1 MSTHGL
7 HPMVR
12 FQQAG
17 TERPAQPMRG
27 FPIGVRKKKYN
38 MTGGLRCQ
46 GWGRVMPLCLVVCC
60 LLLSLLQT
68 DVVAQGPPQLEA
80 RTLEVPH
87 SPVDWNGT
95 TPAGQQT
102 LNKVDEDD
110 SANGDQGEDTQAVES
125 EVTNFDCARQYVVVQ
140 GDTLLAIAIRYDVTV
155 AAIRKASNLTET
167 DPLSVGRTLCIPGEA
182 ADPSS
187 RPQAASAPLTRGERY
202 VVKGGDTLSEIALN
216 HGVPLEVLARSNY
229 LTDIDLLPVG
239 QVLCIPRLGWTRPS
253 AIDAAMEGV
262 PYAVQE
268 GDSLLGIALD
278 HEVSLTDLLFAN
290 RLTECSLIRPG
301 DNLVLPAVGELTA
314 VSLPAPLPTAEAIP
328 LEFAY
333 GIQGHALGK
342 GGDGHTLGEEVG
354 RMVLAVV
361 RDLGFTWL
369 KQQVRWEDM
378 EPHRGQ
384 RQWLGMD
391 RLLAEADRQGVN
403 VLFSVVAAPLWAR
416 ESGADRSVA
425 GPPVDN
431 EDFADYLG
439 ALASRYCGQ
448 LDAIEVW
455 NEQNLHYAW
464 GNLTLSA
471 ESYVQ
476 LLVTASAAIR
486 EACPSVRI
494 ISGALVPWVNVVA
507 PAGSVAKLVVD
518 DFVYMQQMLEAGMA
532 NYVDGIGAHLPG
544 YNVPPQYT
552 WEEACAAIQVSG
564 NTNFN
569 GACVQPHHAW
579 SFRSTMEFY
588 RDLAARYG
596 ASDKPIVPTEFGWA
610 SGDGNPYYLFA
621 NDNSFQEQADWTV
634 QAYMMMQDWGW
645 VGPAFLWNLN
655 FGVVSPGTAQ
665 AMWGIVGADWSPLPV
680 YTALKQM
687 AK

>member
-1 MSTHGL
+1 
-7 HPMVR
+7 MVR

-17 TERPAQPMRG
+17 AERPTQLMREL
-27 FPIGVRKKKYN
+27 PTGVRRRGSMIAGMLHK
-38 MTGGLRCQ
+38 GVRQVL
-46 GWGRVMPLCLVVCC
+46 PLCLVFCC
-60 LLLSLLQT
+60 LLLGLLQT
-68 DVVAQGPPQLEA
+68 GVVAQGPLEE
-80 RTLEVPH
+80 RTLEASH
-87 SPVDWNGT
+87 SPADRDGT
-95 TPAGQQT
+95 MPEGGQA
-102 LNKVDEDD
+102 LNKVGEDD
-110 SANGDQGEDTQAVES
+110 TANGDQGGDTQAAEAEAS
-125 EVTNFDCARQYVVVQ
+125 NFDCARQHTVAT
-140 GDTLLAIAIRYDVTV
+140 GDTLLAIAIRYDVAVT
-155 AAIRKASNLTET
+155 AIRQASDLTDA

-187 RPQAASAPLTRGERY
+187 RSRVVSAPLTRGERY
-202 VVKGGDTLSEIALN
+202 VVTGGDTLSEIALN
-216 HGVPLEVLARSNY
+216 HGVSLEVLARSNY

-239 QVLCIPRLGWTRPS
+239 QVLCIPRLGWTWPS

-314 VSLPAPLPTAEAIP
+314 ESLPAPLPTAEAIP

-333 GIQGHALGK
+333 GIQGHALG
-342 GGDGHTLGEEVG
+342 EEVG
-354 RMVLAVV
+354 QLVLAVV

-391 RLLAEADRQGVN
+391 RLLAEADRQGGVN

-425 GPPVDN
+425 GPPADN
-431 EDFADYLG
+431 EDFANYLG

-476 LLVTASAAIR
+476 MLATASAAIR
-486 EACPSVRI
+486 EACPSMRI
-494 ISGALVPWVNVVA
+494 ISGALT
-507 PAGSVAKLVVD
+507 PAGSVANLVVD
-518 DFVYMQQMLEAGMA
+518 DFVYMQQMLESGMA
-532 NYVDGIGAHLPG
+532 NHVDGIGAHPRG

-552 WEEACAAIQVSG
+552 WQEACTAIQVSG
-564 NTNFN
+564 NTYFN
-569 GACVQPHHAW
+569 GACDVPHHSW

-588 RDLAARYG
+588 RDLAVQYD
-596 ASDKPIVPTEFGWA
+596 ASDKPVVPTEFGWA
-610 SGDGNPYYLFA
+610 VGNGFAPHNYAYA
-621 NDNSFQEQADWTV
+621 NDNSYQEQADWTV
-634 QAYMMMQDWGW
+634 QAYTMMRDWGW

-655 FGVVSPGTAQ
+655 FRVVSPGTERTV
-665 AMWGIVGADWSPLPV
+665 WSIVFADTADGEPLPL

>member
-1 MSTHGL
+1 MIVGML
-7 HPMVR
+7 H
-12 FQQAG
+12 Q
-17 TERPAQPMRG
+17 
-27 FPIGVRKKKYN
+27 GVRQV
-38 MTGGLRCQ
+38 L
-46 GWGRVMPLCLVVCC
+46 PLCLVACC
-60 LLLSLLQT
+60 LLLGLLQT
-68 DVVAQGPPQLEA
+68 GVVAQGPLEE
-80 RTLEVPH
+80 RTLEAPH
-87 SPVDWNGT
+87 SPVGRGGT
-95 TPAGQQT
+95 MTEGGQA
-102 LNKVDEDD
+102 LNKVGEDA
-110 SANGDQGEDTQAVES
+110 SANGDQGEDTQAAEAEAS
-125 EVTNFDCARQYVVVQ
+125 NFDCARQHTVAA

-155 AAIRKASNLTET
+155 TAIRQASDLTGA

-187 RPQAASAPLTRGERY
+187 QPWAVSAPLTRGERY

-216 HGVPLEVLARSNY
+216 HGVPLEALARSNY

-239 QVLCIPRLGWTRPS
+239 QVLCIPRLGWTWPS

-301 DNLVLPAVGELTA
+301 DMLVLPAVDELTA
-314 VSLPAPLPTAEAIP
+314 VPLPAPSPTAEAIP

-384 RQWLGMD
+384 RQWLEMD
-391 RLLAEADRQGVN
+391 RLLAEADQQGVN
-403 VLFSVVAAPLWAR
+403 VLFSVVAAPFWAR
-416 ESGADRSVA
+416 ESGADRRSA
-425 GPPVDN
+425 GPPADN

-455 NEQNLHYAW
+455 DGQNLYYNW

-476 LLVTASAAIR
+476 MLAAASAAIR
-486 EACPSVRI
+486 TACPFMLV
-494 ISGALVPWVNVVA
+494 ISGAPV
-507 PAGSVAKLVVD
+507 PAGDFGPLVVD
-518 DFVYMQQMLEAGMA
+518 DLKYLKQMIQAGLLNHVDAVGAHPSGYNIPPHATLQDYCSVIQGTGMA
-532 NYVDGIGAHLPG
+532 NFDAGC
-544 YNVPPQYT
+544 N
-552 WEEACAAIQVSG
+552 SG
-564 NTNFN
+564 N
-569 GACVQPHHAW
+569 PHRSF
-579 SFRSTMEFY
+579 SFRSTMEGY
-588 RDLAARYG
+588 RAAV
-596 ASDKPIVPTEFGWA
+596 AAVNPAIPIWPTEFGWA
-610 SGDGNPYYLFA
+610 VASPPGHQNYHYAL
-621 NDNSFQEQADWTV
+621 DNSYQEQADWTI
-634 QAYMMMQDWGW
+634 QAYMMMRDWGW

-655 FGVVSPGTAQ
+655 FAVLAPGTELAL
-665 AMWGIVGADWSPLPV
+665 WSIVDADWEPLPV
-680 YTALKQM
+680 YVALKQM
-687 AK
+687 AQ

>member
-1 MSTHGL
+1 MIVGML
-7 HPMVR
+7 HK
-12 FQQAG
+12 
-17 TERPAQPMRG
+17 
-27 FPIGVRKKKYN
+27 GVRQV
-38 MTGGLRCQ
+38 L
-46 GWGRVMPLCLVVCC
+46 PLCLVACC
-60 LLLSLLQT
+60 LLLGLLQT
-68 DVVAQGPPQLEA
+68 GVVAQGPLEE
-80 RTLEVPH
+80 RTLEAPH
-87 SPVDWNGT
+87 SPVGRGGT
-95 TPAGQQT
+95 MTEGGQA
-102 LNKVDEDD
+102 LNKVGEDA
-110 SANGDQGEDTQAVES
+110 SANGDQGEDTQAAAAEAS
-125 EVTNFDCARQYVVVQ
+125 NFDCARQHTVAA

-155 AAIRKASNLTET
+155 TAIRQASDLTGA

-187 RPQAASAPLTRGERY
+187 RPRAVSAPLTRGERY

-301 DNLVLPAVGELTA
+301 DMLVLPAVGELTA

-333 GIQGHALGK
+333 GIQGHALG
-342 GGDGHTLGEEVG
+342 EEVG
-354 RMVLAVV
+354 QLVLAVV

-391 RLLAEADRQGVN
+391 RLLAEADRQGGVN

-425 GPPVDN
+425 GPPADN
-431 EDFADYLG
+431 EDFANYLG

-476 LLVTASAAIR
+476 MLATASAAIR
-486 EACPSVRI
+486 EACPSMRI
-494 ISGALVPWVNVVA
+494 ISGALT
-507 PAGSVAKLVVD
+507 PAGSVANLVVD

-532 NYVDGIGAHLPG
+532 NHVDGIGAHPRG

-552 WEEACAAIQVSG
+552 WQEACTAIQVSG
-564 NTNFN
+564 NTYFN
-569 GACVQPHHAW
+569 GACDVPHHSW

-588 RDLAARYG
+588 RDLAVQYD
-596 ASDKPIVPTEFGWA
+596 ASDKPVVPTEFGWA
-610 SGDGNPYYLFA
+610 VGNGFAPHSYAYA
-621 NDNSFQEQADWTV
+621 NDNSYQEQADWTV
-634 QAYMMMQDWGW
+634 QAYTMMRDWGW

-655 FGVVSPGTAQ
+655 FRVVSPGTERTV
-665 AMWGIVGADWSPLPV
+665 WSIVFADTADGGPLPL

>member
-1 MSTHGL
+1 
-7 HPMVR
+7 MVR
-12 FQQAG
+12 FQQAVAEG
-17 TERPAQPMRG
+17 PTQPMRG
-27 FPIGVRKKKYN
+27 FLIGVHKKKHN
-38 MTGGLRCQ
+38 MTDGLRCQ

-60 LLLSLLQT
+60 LLLGLLQT
-68 DVVAQGPPQLEA
+68 DVVAQEPPQLEA
-80 RTLEVPH
+80 RTLEVPN
-87 SPVDWNGT
+87 SPVDRNGT
-95 TPAGQQT
+95 MSAGQQA

-110 SANGDQGEDTQAVES
+110 SANGEQGEDTQAVES
-125 EVTNFDCARQYVVVQ
+125 EATNFDCARQHVVVQ

-155 AAIRKASNLTET
+155 TAIRKASDLTDA

-216 HGVPLEVLARSNY
+216 HDVPLEVLARSNY

-239 QVLCIPRLGWTRPS
+239 QVLCIPRLGWTWPS
-253 AIDAAMEGV
+253 TIDAAMEGV
-262 PYAVQE
+262 LYAVQE
-268 GDSLLGIALD
+268 GDSLLEIALD

-290 RLTECSLIRPG
+290 HLTECSLIRPG
-301 DNLVLPAVGELTA
+301 DMLVLPAVGELTE
-314 VSLPAPLPTAEAIP
+314 VPLPAPPPTAEAIP

-333 GIQGHALGK
+333 GVQGRALGK
-342 GGDGHTLGEEVG
+342 GSYGHALGEEVG
-354 RMVLAVV
+354 QMVLAAV

-369 KQQVRWEDM
+369 KQQIWWGDM
-378 EPHRGQ
+378 EPQRGQ
-384 RQWLGMD
+384 RQWLEMD
-391 RLLAEADRQGVN
+391 RLLAEADQQGVN
-403 VLFSVVAAPLWAR
+403 VLFSVFAAPSWAR
-416 ESGADRSVA
+416 ESGADRGVA
-425 GPPVDN
+425 GPPADN
-431 EDFADYLG
+431 EDLADYLS

-471 ESYVQ
+471 ESYVEM
-476 LLVTASAAIR
+476 LRTASAAIR
-486 EACPSVRI
+486 EACPSMWI
-494 ISGALVPWVNVVA
+494 ISGALT
-507 PAGSVAKLVVD
+507 PAGSVANLAVD

-532 NYVDGIGAHLPG
+532 NHVDGIGAHLPG
-544 YNVPPQYT
+544 YNVPPQFT

-569 GACVQPHHAW
+569 GACDGPHHSW

-588 RDLAARYG
+588 RDLAVQYG

-610 SGDGNPYYLFA
+610 SGNGYPYYQFA

-634 QAYMMMQDWGW
+634 QAYTMMRDWGW

-655 FGVVSPGTAQ
+655 FRVVSPGTERAL
-665 AMWGIVGADWSPLPV
+665 WGIVDADWSPLPV

>member
-1 MSTHGL
+1 MIAGML
-7 HPMVR
+7 HK
-12 FQQAG
+12 
-17 TERPAQPMRG
+17 
-27 FPIGVRKKKYN
+27 GVRQV
-38 MTGGLRCQ
+38 L
-46 GWGRVMPLCLVVCC
+46 PLCLVFCC
-60 LLLSLLQT
+60 LLLGLLQT
-68 DVVAQGPPQLEA
+68 GVVAQGPLEE
-80 RTLEVPH
+80 RTLEASH
-87 SPVDWNGT
+87 SPADRDGT
-95 TPAGQQT
+95 MPEGGQA
-102 LNKVDEDD
+102 LNKVGEDD
-110 SANGDQGEDTQAVES
+110 TANGDQGGDTQAAEAEAS
-125 EVTNFDCARQYVVVQ
+125 NFDCARQHTVAT
-140 GDTLLAIAIRYDVTV
+140 GDTLLAIAIRYDVAVT
-155 AAIRKASNLTET
+155 AIRQASDLTDA

-187 RPQAASAPLTRGERY
+187 RSRVVSAPLTRGERY
-202 VVKGGDTLSEIALN
+202 VVTGGDTLSEIALN
-216 HGVPLEVLARSNY
+216 HGVSLEVLARSNY

-239 QVLCIPRLGWTRPS
+239 QVLCIPRLGWTWPS

-314 VSLPAPLPTAEAIP
+314 ESLPAPLPTAEAIP

-333 GIQGHALGK
+333 GIQGHALG
-342 GGDGHTLGEEVG
+342 EEVG
-354 RMVLAVV
+354 QLVLAVV

-391 RLLAEADRQGVN
+391 RLLAEADRQGGVN

-425 GPPVDN
+425 GPPADN
-431 EDFADYLG
+431 EDFANYLG

-476 LLVTASAAIR
+476 MLATASAAIR
-486 EACPSVRI
+486 EACPSMRI
-494 ISGALVPWVNVVA
+494 ISGALT
-507 PAGSVAKLVVD
+507 PAGSVANLVVD
-518 DFVYMQQMLEAGMA
+518 DFVYMQQMLESGMA
-532 NYVDGIGAHLPG
+532 NHVDGIGAHPRG

-552 WEEACAAIQVSG
+552 WQEACTAIQVSG
-564 NTNFN
+564 NTYFN
-569 GACVQPHHAW
+569 GACDVPHHSW

-588 RDLAARYG
+588 RDLAVQYD
-596 ASDKPIVPTEFGWA
+596 ASDKPVVPTEFGWA
-610 SGDGNPYYLFA
+610 VGNGFAPHNYAYA
-621 NDNSFQEQADWTV
+621 NDNSYQEQADWTV
-634 QAYMMMQDWGW
+634 QAYTMMRDWGW

-655 FGVVSPGTAQ
+655 FRVVSPGTERTV
-665 AMWGIVGADWSPLPV
+665 WSIVFADTADGEPLPL

>member
-1 MSTHGL
+1 MTAGML
-7 HPMVR
+7 HK
-12 FQQAG
+12 
-17 TERPAQPMRG
+17 
-27 FPIGVRKKKYN
+27 GVR
-38 MTGGLRCQ
+38 
-46 GWGRVMPLCLVVCC
+46 RVLPLCLVACC
-60 LLLSLLQT
+60 LLLGLLQT
-68 DVVAQGPPQLEA
+68 GVVAQGPLEE
-80 RTLEVPH
+80 RTLEAPP
-87 SPVDWNGT
+87 SPADRDGT
-95 TPAGQQT
+95 MPEGGQA
-102 LNKVDEDD
+102 LNKVGEDD
-110 SANGDQGEDTQAVES
+110 SANGDQGGDIQAAEAEAS
-125 EVTNFDCARQYVVVQ
+125 NFDCARQHTVVA
-140 GDTLLAIAIRYDVTV
+140 GDTLLAIAIRYDVTLT
-155 AAIRKASNLTET
+155 AILQASDLTDA

-187 RPQAASAPLTRGERY
+187 RPRAVSAPLTRGERY
-202 VVKGGDTLSEIALN
+202 VVKGGDTLSEIALK

-239 QVLCIPRLGWTRPS
+239 QVLCIPRLGWTWPS

-301 DNLVLPAVGELTA
+301 DMLVIPAVGELT
-314 VSLPAPLPTAEAIP
+314 VVPLPGPPSAAEAIP
-328 LEFAY
+328 LDFAY

-342 GGDGHTLGEEVG
+342 DSRGHPLDEEDG
-354 RMVLAVV
+354 RMVLTAV

-384 RQWLGMD
+384 RQWLEMD

-416 ESGADRSVA
+416 EREADLTVA
-425 GPPVDN
+425 GPPADN
-431 EDFADYLG
+431 ADFANYLG

-455 NEQNLHYAW
+455 EQQNLHFTW

-471 ESYVQ
+471 EAYVQ
-476 LLVTASAAIR
+476 MLAAASAAIR
-486 EACPSVRI
+486 EACPSMRI
-494 ISGALVPWVNVVA
+494 ISGAPT
-507 PAGSVAKLVVD
+507 PAGDVANRVVD
-518 DFVYMQQMLEAGMA
+518 DFAYMQRMLEAGMA
-532 NYVDGIGAHLPG
+532 NHVDGIGAHPRG
-544 YNVPPQYT
+544 YNVPPHAT
-552 WEEACAAIQVSG
+552 WQEACTAIQEAG
-564 NTNFN
+564 NTFFN
-569 GACVQPHHAW
+569 GACDAPHHAW
-579 SFRSTMEFY
+579 SFRSTMEGY
-588 RDLAARYG
+588 RDLVVKYG
-596 ASDKPIVPTEFGWA
+596 ASDKPIVPTQFGWA
-610 SGDGNPYYLFA
+610 VAASNEHYAYVFA
-621 NDNSFQEQADWTV
+621 RDNNYQEQADWTV
-634 QAYMMMQDWGW
+634 QAYMMMRDWGW

-655 FGVVSPGTAQ
+655 FAVLAPGTERAL
-665 AMWGIVGADWSPLPV
+665 WGIVTADWSPLPV

>member
-1 MSTHGL
+1 MIAGML
-7 HPMVR
+7 HK
-12 FQQAG
+12 
-17 TERPAQPMRG
+17 
-27 FPIGVRKKKYN
+27 GVRKV
-38 MTGGLRCQ
+38 L
-46 GWGRVMPLCLVVCC
+46 PLCLVACC
-60 LLLSLLQT
+60 LLLGLLQT
-68 DVVAQGPPQLEA
+68 GVVAQGPLEE
-80 RTLEVPH
+80 RTLEASH
-87 SPVDWNGT
+87 SPADRDGT
-95 TPAGQQT
+95 MPEGGQA
-102 LNKVDEDD
+102 LNKVGEDD
-110 SANGDQGEDTQAVES
+110 SANGDQGGGTQAAEAEAS
-125 EVTNFDCARQYVVVQ
+125 NFDCARQHTVAA

-155 AAIRKASNLTET
+155 TAIRQASDLTDA
-167 DPLSVGRTLCIPGEA
+167 DPLSVGRTFCIPGEA

-187 RPQAASAPLTRGERY
+187 RPRAVSAPLTRGERY

-216 HGVPLEVLARSNY
+216 HGVPLEVLARFNY

-333 GIQGHALGK
+333 GIQGHALG
-342 GGDGHTLGEEVG
+342 EEVG
-354 RMVLAVV
+354 QLVLAVV
-361 RDLGFTWL
+361 HDLGFTWL

-391 RLLAEADRQGVN
+391 RLLAEADRQGGVN

-425 GPPVDN
+425 GPPADN
-431 EDFADYLG
+431 EDFANYLG

-476 LLVTASAAIR
+476 MLATASAAIR
-486 EACPSVRI
+486 EACPSMRI
-494 ISGALVPWVNVVA
+494 ISGALT
-507 PAGSVAKLVVD
+507 PAGSVANLVVD

-532 NYVDGIGAHLPG
+532 NHVDGIGAHPRG

-552 WEEACAAIQVSG
+552 WQEACTAIQVSG
-564 NTNFN
+564 NTYFN
-569 GACVQPHHAW
+569 GACDVPHHSW

-588 RDLAARYG
+588 RDLAVQYD
-596 ASDKPIVPTEFGWA
+596 ASDKPVVPTEFGWA
-610 SGDGNPYYLFA
+610 VGNGFAPHSYAYA
-621 NDNSFQEQADWTV
+621 NDNSYQEQTDWTV
-634 QAYMMMQDWGW
+634 QAYTMMRDWGW

-655 FGVVSPGTAQ
+655 FRVVSPETERTVWSIVFADTAD
-665 AMWGIVGADWSPLPV
+665 GGPLPL